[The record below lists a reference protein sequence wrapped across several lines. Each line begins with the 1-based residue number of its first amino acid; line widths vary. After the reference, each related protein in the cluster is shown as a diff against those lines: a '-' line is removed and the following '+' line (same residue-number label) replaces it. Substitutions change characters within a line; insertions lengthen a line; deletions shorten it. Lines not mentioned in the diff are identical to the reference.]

1 MRLYTIALLA
11 ACSSSDATPAPTKP
25 VVIQPPAVVVAA
37 PLPPPRNLVCEA
49 FKGVNDKAT
58 CVPYLTDAGE
68 AHAHTAMVT
77 LGQTLLHCGY
87 GVGSPGVVCTD
98 AISVRQQPPAPTQP
112 PAKKK

>member
-1 MRLYTIALLA
+1 MRSILALVLFT
-11 ACSSSDATPAPTKP
+11 ACSSSDAKPAPA
-25 VVIQPPAVVVAA
+25 PAPVVVAPPA
-37 PLPPPRNLVCEA
+37 PPPKNLVCEA

-98 AISVRQQPPAPTQP
+98 AIVIRQTPPAPTAP
-112 PAKKK
+112 AEPKKAKK